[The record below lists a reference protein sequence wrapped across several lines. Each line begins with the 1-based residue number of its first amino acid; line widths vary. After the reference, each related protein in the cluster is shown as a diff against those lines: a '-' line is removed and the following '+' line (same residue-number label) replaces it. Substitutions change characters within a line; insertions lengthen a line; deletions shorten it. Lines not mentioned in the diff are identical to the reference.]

1 MNMQMNI
8 KRCLACCGVL
18 FAFGAFAATN
28 EFVVADGINLM
39 CGKSARTID
48 GALNVPGTIAGAFG
62 GASAVE
68 RATSVEFRKAG
79 YGNFGGAIRWTLP
92 EDFNGGVYRLR
103 TRWMTGGRATLSFDM
118 TQKTADGFILGK
130 TANGIPNKASWNG
143 DLTTGKNPVT
153 LTPGASV
160 LEVEVKGA
168 SSQTKVLHSLFLEKI
183 SAAPRMSAD
192 EARLRQQIARCNASD
207 GTEKLY
213 FIEGDDV
220 AAGNAFFPRVL
231 TAAQKSRVKT
241 EYVFGTAAKTFM
253 QELNLCSLPA
263 VVRTTN
269 DLVVKGVL
277 YADGPQRPVYA
288 PAGTVATEELT
299 DGRLGRWLMAGT
311 WLGPAGLSLLGVE
324 QESRI
329 LPNEGDSVWVAS
341 FDTLKEKAWYPLAC
355 SKGGGYVIAEQAN
368 ASATWSKG
376 CSYAFA
382 YLMSDSDKVVRL
394 EVRQHGFATKA
405 WLNGEASG
413 PVSHA
418 RTGGKKTRM
427 GKTDQGNTFLVDTDG
442 ASSVTVFDL
451 NLKKGCNRIL
461 LKLLTQ
467 HDVGDGLWFD
477 AVFSDASGLASC
489 LTNPEGDAKRHR
501 IIRSLDSD
509 VHVAAPSNLPHD
521 DAAIDVVTQFTH
533 PFANGSVR
541 LNRGA
546 KDKYEL
552 PVIPIDVV
560 AEQTLTDYD
569 GRELVT
575 KTFDMEVPSVVTN
588 RFADR
593 LEKGYYAI
601 QTTLRSKATGQILAT
616 MRPDGFSVI
625 GGVAARRLRQKEQT
639 LKVSSSFYWLTTN
652 NIPQI
657 FPWMARMGVFH
668 NVGSAGRP
676 VFEGAKKLGL
686 TLTADFLDPWC
697 ATKSADKRTFA
708 EMANEFTRDFKAWNE
723 IDICP
728 HRPSAEKWVARTK
741 LEYEIV
747 KSVDSNAVYTGGTL
761 VRVGNSDWFAAC
773 LKLGLDSYVDAW
785 DVHAYPTHVNTFTQ
799 RHIGNSGNESG
810 PGVELQCKLAGRPNT
825 KDFIMGEIGAR
836 CSHGNDAR
844 RWQADTMARMVG
856 WANAAKHYRRIAFLI
871 PWEKVTTGGDIA
883 VASFPG
889 EAALY
894 TAASLID
901 GLPYAPYAPP
911 NGFVAPCEAAQFG
924 TTLMF
929 WTNGEPFEQCLALA
943 PGENPVL
950 VDVVGRVTP
959 LKPAVDGTVK
969 VTISGSPI
977 YVLSKAD
984 YERLT
989 AR

>member
-1 MNMQMNI
+1 MKTRFKSI
-8 KRCLACCGVL
+8 V
-18 FAFGAFAATN
+18 FAFLFIAQSGFAATGELN
-28 EFVVADGINLM
+28 TVDGINLR
-39 CGKSARTID
+39 CGADAPQIEN
-48 GALNVPGTIAGAFG
+48 ALNVTGN
-62 GASAVE
+62 VE
-68 RATSVEFRKAG
+68 RVLDGAHAAQGAASIEFRKSG
-79 YGNFGGAIRWTLP
+79 YGNFGGVVSWRLP
-92 EDFNGGVYRLR
+92 DDFNGGVYRLH
-103 TRWMTGGRATLSFDM
+103 TKYATGGRATLVFTV
-118 TQKTADGFILGK
+118 TQKTVDGFVLGR
-130 TANGIPNKASWNG
+130 TANGIRNKASWQA
-143 DLTTGKNPVT
+143 DLLAGKNPVT

-160 LEVEVKGA
+160 IEVEVKGA
-168 SSQTKVLHSLFLEKI
+168 SSQTKVLHSLFLEKV

-192 EARLRQQIARCNASD
+192 EARLRQQIARSNASD

-213 FIEGDDV
+213 FIDGDDV
-220 AAGNAFFPRVL
+220 AAGNAFFPREL
-231 TAAQKSRVKT
+231 NAAQKSKVKT
-241 EYVFGTAAKTFM
+241 EYVFGSTAKMFVE
-253 QELNLCSLPA
+253 ELNLRSLPA
-263 VVRTTN
+263 IVRTMN
-269 DLVVKGVL
+269 DRVVKGVL
-277 YADGPQRPVYA
+277 YADGSEKPAYA
-288 PAGTVATEELT
+288 PAGMVAMEELT
-299 DGRLGRWLMAGT
+299 GGRLGQWLMAGT

-341 FDTLKEKAWYPLAC
+341 FDTLKEKEWYPLAC

-376 CSYAFA
+376 CNYAFA

-405 WLNGEASG
+405 WLNGEMSE

-427 GKTDQGNTFLVDTDG
+427 GRTDQGNTFLVDTDG

-489 LTNPEGDAKRHR
+489 LTNPESDAKLHR

-509 VHVAAPSNLPHD
+509 IHVTAPSNLPYD
-521 DAAIDVVTQFTH
+521 DAAIDVVTKFVH

-569 GRELVT
+569 GKELVT
-575 KTFDMEVPSVVTN
+575 KTFDMVIPSVVTN

-593 LEKGYYAI
+593 LERGYYAI
-601 QTTLRSKATGQILAT
+601 QTTLRSKVTGQILAT

-676 VFEGAKKLGL
+676 VFEGAKELGL
-686 TLTADFLDPWC
+686 TLSADFLDPWC

-773 LKLGLDSYVDAW
+773 LKLGLDRYVDVW

-871 PWEKVTTGGDIA
+871 PWEKATTGGDIA

-894 TAASLID
+894 TAAVLID
-901 GLPYAPYAPP
+901 GLPYAPYTPP
-911 NGFVAPCEAAQFG
+911 NGFAAPCEAAQFG

-929 WTNGEPFEQCLALA
+929 WTNGRAFEQGLPFALDA
-943 PGENPVL
+943 NPVL
-950 VDVVGRVTP
+950 VDVVGRMTP
-959 LKPAVDGTVK
+959 LKQDANGMVK
-969 VTISGSPI
+969 VTISASPL
-977 YVLSKAD
+977 YVLPKAD